1 MAFREVDVVEIR
13 EVLRGWLDGGGLR
26 TIAERAGVDR
36 KTARRY
42 VQAAQAAGLVRDAG
56 PGALG
61 DDLIGAVVEQVRPA
75 RPNGHG
81 AAWEALTGRR
91 AEIAGWVAGGTSL
104 VKIEDLLARSGTVV
118 PYRTLHRFA
127 TAECGF
133 RPRRSTVRVLDGDP
147 GVECQIDFAQ
157 MGFIV
162 DAESGRRRKVHAL
175 ILTAVYSRHMF
186 VHLSYG
192 QTLADVIAGCDAAWT
207 YFGGVFKVLISDNLK
222 PVVIDA
228 DPVNP
233 RFSVGWLD
241 YSQHVGFGTDPAR
254 VRSPQDKP
262 RVERIV
268 QYVRGNFFDGEN
280 FTSLDQA
287 QAAARRWCTD
297 RAGMRIHGT
306 IAARPLE
313 VFTEHE
319 ASLLLP
325 VPAVYDVPLFRS
337 VKVHRDHHVEIGK
350 ALYSMPSEYIG
361 SQVQARADA
370 QLVKLFY
377 RGRLVKTHP
386 RQRPGGRHTD
396 PDDLP
401 SERVGYAMRD
411 LERLQRNADQ
421 HGWHI
426 GIYVFRLLDD
436 PLPWTRMRA
445 VYRLLHLVRRYDP
458 AAVDAACR
466 TALDLD
472 VISVTKISAMLAKA
486 LESTLPELP
495 AAAGGPTGR
504 FARDPSE
511 FTPAGRRR
519 LHAVPDL
526 TPTTETTR

>member
-1 MAFREVDVVEIR
+1 MAYREVDVVEIR

-42 VQAAQAAGLVRDAG
+42 VEAAQAAGLARDAG
-56 PGALG
+56 QAALC
-61 DDLIGAVVEQVRPA
+61 DELIGAVVEQVRPA

-81 AAWEALTGRR
+81 AAWEALAARR
-91 AEIAGWVAGGTSL
+91 ADITGWVKEGKTL
-104 VKIEDLLARSGTVV
+104 VKIEDLLTRSGTVV

-133 RPRRSTVRVLDGDP
+133 RPRRTTVRVLDGDP

-157 MGFIV
+157 MGFIT
-162 DAESGRRRKVHAL
+162 DADTGRRRKVHAL

-192 QTLADVIAGCDAAWT
+192 QTLADVIAGCEAAWA
-207 YFGGVFKVLISDNLK
+207 YFGGVFKVLIPDNLK

-241 YSQHVGFGTDPAR
+241 YSQHAGFVTDPAR

-287 QAAARRWCTD
+287 QEAARRWCTE
-297 RAGMRIHGT
+297 RAGMRMHGT

-313 VFTEHE
+313 VFDEHE
-319 ASLLLP
+319 APVLLP
-325 VPAVYDVPLFRS
+325 VAPVYDVPLFRS

-350 ALYSMPSEYIG
+350 ALYSMPSAYIG
-361 SQVQARADA
+361 AQVDARADS
-370 QLVKLFY
+370 QLVKLFH
-377 RGRLVKTHP
+377 RGQLVKTHP

-401 SERVGYAMRD
+401 TERVGYAMRD
-411 LERLQRNADQ
+411 LERLQRNADK
-421 HGWHI
+421 HGRHI

-436 PLPWTRMRA
+436 PLPWTRMRS
-445 VYRLLHLVRRYDP
+445 VYRLLNLVRRYD
-458 AAVDAACR
+458 AATVDAACS

-472 VISVTKISAMLAKA
+472 VISVTKIAAMLAKA
-486 LESTLPELP
+486 LESAAPDLP
-495 AAAGGPTGR
+495 AAAGHPAGR

-519 LHAVPDL
+519 LHVVPD
-526 TPTTETTR
+526 PTTAEPNQ

>member
-1 MAFREVDVVEIR
+1 MG
-13 EVLRGWLDGGGLR
+13 GWTGVGYARSPNAPEL
-26 TIAERAGVDR
+26 IAERAGVDR

-42 VQAAQAAGLVRDAG
+42 VEAAQSAGLVRDAG
-56 PGALG
+56 PGALC
-61 DDLIGAVVEQVRPA
+61 DELIGAVVERVRPS

-81 AAWEALTGRR
+81 AAWAALTARR
-91 AEIAGWVAGGTSL
+91 AEVTKWVKEGKSL
-104 VKIEDLLARSGTVV
+104 VKIEDLLARSGTVA

-133 RPRRSTVRVLDGDP
+133 RPRRSTVRVMDGEP
-147 GVECQIDFAQ
+147 GVECQVDFAL

-162 DAESGRRRKVHAL
+162 DARTGRRRKVHAL

-186 VHLSYG
+186 VHLSFG
-192 QTLADVIAGCDAAWT
+192 QTLADVIAGCEAAWT
-207 YFGGVFKVLISDNLK
+207 FFGGVFKVLIPDNLK
-222 PVVIDA
+222 PVVTEA
-228 DPVNP
+228 DPINP
-233 RFSVGWLD
+233 RFSKGWLD
-241 YSQHVGFGTDPAR
+241 YSQHAGFVTDPAR

-262 RVERIV
+262 RVERVV

-280 FTSLDQA
+280 FQSLEQA
-287 QAAARRWCTD
+287 QDAARRWCTD
-297 RAGMRIHGT
+297 RAGMRMHGT

-313 VFTEHE
+313 VFAEHE

-325 VPAVYDVPLFRS
+325 VPPAYDVPLFRS
-337 VKVHRDHHVEIGK
+337 VKVHRDHHIELGK

-361 SQVQARADA
+361 AQIDARADS

-401 SERVGYAMRD
+401 TERVGYAMRD
-411 LERLQRNADQ
+411 LERLQRNADK
-421 HGWHI
+421 HGKHI

-445 VYRLLHLVRRYDP
+445 VYRLLNLVRRYD
-458 AAVDAACR
+458 AATVDAACR

-472 VISVTKISAMLAKA
+472 VISVTKIAAMLAKA
-486 LESTLPELP
+486 LETTPPDLP
-495 AAAGGPTGR
+495 AAAGASTGR
-504 FARDPSE
+504 FARDPAE
-511 FTPAGRRR
+511 FTPAARRR
-519 LHAVPDL
+519 LHLVPD
-526 TPTTETTR
+526 PTSTAEPTE

>member
-56 PGALG
+56 PGALC
-61 DDLIGAVVEQVRPA
+61 DELIGAVVERVRPA

-81 AAWEALTGRR
+81 AAWDALTARR
-91 AEIAGWVAGGTSL
+91 GEVAGWVASGASL

-133 RPRRSTVRVLDGDP
+133 RPRRTTVRVLDGDP
-147 GVECQIDFAQ
+147 GVECQVDFAQ

-162 DAESGRRRKVHAL
+162 DAETGRRRKVHAL

-186 VHLSYG
+186 VHLTFR
-192 QTLADVIAGCDAAWT
+192 QTLADVIAGCEAAWA
-207 YFGGVFKVLISDNLK
+207 YFGGVFRVLIPDNLK
-222 PVVIDA
+222 PVVTDA

-233 RFSVGWLD
+233 RFTVGWLD
-241 YSQHVGFGTDPAR
+241 YAQHAGFATDPAR
-254 VRSPQDKP
+254 VRCPQDKP
-262 RVERIV
+262 RVERVV
-268 QYVRGNFFDGEN
+268 QYVRGNFFDGED
-280 FTSLDQA
+280 FTSLEDA
-287 QAAARRWCTD
+287 QRAARRWCTE

-306 IAARPLE
+306 TAARPLE
-313 VFTEHE
+313 VFTQDE
-319 ASLLLP
+319 APLLLP
-325 VPAVYDVPLFRS
+325 VPPVYDVPLFRS
-337 VKVHRDHHVEIGK
+337 VKVHRDHHIEIGK
-350 ALYSMPSEYIG
+350 ALYSVPSAYIG
-361 SQVQARADA
+361 GQVQARADA

-377 RGRLVKTHP
+377 RGQLIKTHP

-401 SERVGYAMRD
+401 AERVGYAMRD
-411 LERLQRNADQ
+411 LERLQRAADK
-421 HGWHI
+421 HGHHI
-426 GIYVFRLLDD
+426 GVYVFRLLDD

-458 AAVDAACR
+458 ATVDAACR
-466 TALDLD
+466 TALELD
-472 VISVTKISAMLAKA
+472 VISVTKIAAMLAKA
-486 LESTLPELP
+486 LESTPPELP
-495 AAAGGPTGR
+495 AAAGHPAGR

-511 FTPAGRRR
+511 FTPDGRRR
-519 LHAVPDL
+519 LHLVPEP
-526 TPTTETTR
+526 TPIVEPAR